1 MRAISTSTT
10 AVELKIQDGMRFFA
24 VVPDEQFD
32 LIAYETPKAKVGIKS
47 FSEMSTDTAVTSA
60 QR

>member
-1 MRAISTSTT
+1 
-10 AVELKIQDGMRFFA
+10 MRFFA